1 MTPDIMLGDKE
12 NGEIVAPIVPY
23 LQIPE
28 TKLKYQVRQRSFIHI
43 QKLFKMHFI
52 AHDVTVF
59 ENHQKCLKPD
69 NLPMYFKGKNQVS
82 KSIENETL

>member
-43 QKLFKMHFI
+43 QKAF
-52 AHDVTVF
+52 
-59 ENHQKCLKPD
+59 
-69 NLPMYFKGKNQVS
+69 
-82 KSIENETL
+82 